1 MTSAHSNKPAP
12 VQAAPMYRAGTA
24 ARLSGIP
31 VETLRVWERRYG
43 LLRPRRSA
51 SGHREYSAEEVSH
64 LTLIKQL
71 VDRGNPI
78 GAIAH
83 LSPVELAA
91 MLEELRLLSEHAS
104 NTQADQSYSNG
115 IKLAIV
121 AERMSNCLFEIDRY
135 EGRFEVARHCTNL
148 QGARTAFAALSAD
161 LLLIEAS
168 EIANLAREEVEE
180 ARKLINARGVIIMY
194 RFARH
199 DVISKLR
206 LAGYLVART
215 PSDASELASLCELL
229 MSQNAKPAPDVGLK
243 KDVAD
248 TTPATYF
255 DDQALTAITLA
266 ANSVYCECPRH
277 LVEILHMLGSFERY
291 SAQCQNENPKDE
303 ILHRQIHQAT
313 AQARVIIEG
322 ALKKVALAEGLPL
335 PRQ

>member
-1 MTSAHSNKPAP
+1 
-12 VQAAPMYRAGTA
+12 MYRAGSA

-43 LLRPRRSA
+43 LLQPRRSA
-51 SGHREYSAEEVSH
+51 SGHREYSAGEVSH
-64 LTLIKQL
+64 LALIKQL

-83 LSPVELAA
+83 LSPVELQA
-91 MLEELRLLSEHAS
+91 MLEELRLLSERTS
-104 NTQADQSYSNG
+104 MPQVEQSYPNG
-115 IKLAIV
+115 IRLAIV
-121 AERMSNCLFEIDRY
+121 AERMSNCLFEIERY
-135 EGRFEVARHCTNL
+135 EGRFEVARHCANL
-148 QGARTAFAALSAD
+148 QSAGTAFAALSAD

-168 EIANLAREEVEE
+168 EIAHLVREDVEEV
-180 ARKLINARGVIIMY
+180 RKLINARGVIIMY

-199 DVISKLR
+199 DVISRLR
-206 LAGYLVART
+206 MAGYLVART

-229 MSQNAKPAPDVGLK
+229 MAQHARQPHDVESK
-243 KDVAD
+243 KEVVD

-255 DDQALTAITLA
+255 DDQALTAITQA

-291 SAQCQNENPKDE
+291 SAQCQNENAKDE
-303 ILHRQIHQAT
+303 LLHRQIHQAT

-335 PRQ
+335 PRQQT